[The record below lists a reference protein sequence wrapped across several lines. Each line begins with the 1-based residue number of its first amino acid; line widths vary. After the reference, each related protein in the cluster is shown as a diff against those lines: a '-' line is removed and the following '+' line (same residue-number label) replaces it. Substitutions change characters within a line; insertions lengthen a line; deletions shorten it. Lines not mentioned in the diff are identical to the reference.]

1 MKVNFFE
8 TSSQALL
15 TFPIIG
21 RNCMRALEKLKPSIS
36 LIEEIISNS
45 LISTAVIGL
54 MNLISYNY
62 YFITLNK
69 EKLSNVFRVSCI

>member
-1 MKVNFFE
+1 
-8 TSSQALL
+8 
-15 TFPIIG
+15 
-21 RNCMRALEKLKPSIS
+21 MRALEKLKPSIS